1 MTLSSRRWM
10 RRKMTSFRNKS
21 SYICDMNEMENK
33 GPETKFLGSVSPNKG
48 HRIYQLDTETGEISE
63 AHVEGKV
70 IELPDGR
77 KEIRKQIFVRDK
89 FLYVSALNKRNAVKR
104 FARMARMLDNQN
116 NKSNE
121 TIGENAED

>member
-1 MTLSSRRWM
+1 M
-10 RRKMTSFRNKS
+10 
-21 SYICDMNEMENK
+21 EVMENK
-33 GPETKFLGSVSPNKG
+33 GPENKFLGSVSPSKG

-63 AHVEGKV
+63 AHVEGKI

-104 FARMARMLDNQN
+104 FARMANMLDNHN
-116 NKSNE
+116 TKSNE

>member
-1 MTLSSRRWM
+1 
-10 RRKMTSFRNKS
+10 
-21 SYICDMNEMENK
+21 MENK

-48 HRIYQLDTETGEISE
+48 HKIYQLDTETGEISE

-104 FARMARMLDNQN
+104 FARMAKMLDNHN
-116 NKSNE
+116 TKSNE

>member
-1 MTLSSRRWM
+1 
-10 RRKMTSFRNKS
+10 
-21 SYICDMNEMENK
+21 MENK
-33 GPETKFLGSVSPNKG
+33 GPETKFLGSVSPSKG

-104 FARMARMLDNQN
+104 FARMAKMLDNHN
-116 NKSNE
+116 TKSNE

>member
-1 MTLSSRRWM
+1 M
-10 RRKMTSFRNKS
+10 
-21 SYICDMNEMENK
+21 EQMENK
-33 GPETKFLGSVSPNKG
+33 GPETKFLGSVSPSKG

-63 AHVEGKV
+63 AHVEGKL

-77 KEIRKQIFVRDK
+77 KEIRKQIFVRD
-89 FLYVSALNKRNAVKR
+89 AVKR
-104 FARMARMLDNQN
+104 FARMAKMLDNQN

>member
-1 MTLSSRRWM
+1 M
-10 RRKMTSFRNKS
+10 
-21 SYICDMNEMENK
+21 EQMENK
-33 GPETKFLGSVSPNKG
+33 GPETKFLGSVSPSKG
-48 HRIYQLDTETGEISE
+48 HRIYQMDTETGEISE
-63 AHVEGKV
+63 AHVEGKL

-77 KEIRKQIFVRDK
+77 KGIRKQIFVRDK

-104 FARMARMLDNQN
+104 FARMAKMLDNQN

>member
-1 MTLSSRRWM
+1 
-10 RRKMTSFRNKS
+10 
-21 SYICDMNEMENK
+21 MENK

-48 HRIYQLDTETGEISE
+48 HKIYQLDTETGEISE
-63 AHVEGKV
+63 AHVEGKI

-104 FARMARMLDNQN
+104 FARMARMLDNHN
-116 NKSNE
+116 TKSNE

>member
-1 MTLSSRRWM
+1 
-10 RRKMTSFRNKS
+10 
-21 SYICDMNEMENK
+21 MENK

-48 HRIYQLDTETGEISE
+48 HKIYQLDTETGEISE
-63 AHVEGKV
+63 AHVEGKI

-89 FLYVSALNKRNAVKR
+89 FLYVSALNKRNAIKR
-104 FARMARMLDNQN
+104 FARMAKMLDNHN
-116 NKSNE
+116 TKSNE

>member
-1 MTLSSRRWM
+1 
-10 RRKMTSFRNKS
+10 
-21 SYICDMNEMENK
+21 MENK

-77 KEIRKQIFVRDK
+77 KEFRKQIFVRDK

>member
-1 MTLSSRRWM
+1 
-10 RRKMTSFRNKS
+10 
-21 SYICDMNEMENK
+21 MNEMENK

-48 HRIYQLDTETGEISE
+48 HKIYQLDTETGEISE
-63 AHVEGKV
+63 AHVEGKI

-104 FARMARMLDNQN
+104 FARMARMLDNHN
-116 NKSNE
+116 TKSNE

>member
-1 MTLSSRRWM
+1 M
-10 RRKMTSFRNKS
+10 
-21 SYICDMNEMENK
+21 EQMENK

-48 HRIYQLDTETGEISE
+48 HKIYQLDTETGEISE

-104 FARMARMLDNQN
+104 FARMARMLDNHN
-116 NKSNE
+116 TKSNE

>member
-1 MTLSSRRWM
+1 M
-10 RRKMTSFRNKS
+10 
-21 SYICDMNEMENK
+21 EQMENK

-48 HRIYQLDTETGEISE
+48 HRIYQLDTDTGEISE
-63 AHVEGKV
+63 AHVEGKL

-104 FARMARMLDNQN
+104 FARMAKMLDNQN

>member
-1 MTLSSRRWM
+1 
-10 RRKMTSFRNKS
+10 
-21 SYICDMNEMENK
+21 MNEMENK

-48 HRIYQLDTETGEISE
+48 HKIYQLDTETGEISE
-63 AHVEGKV
+63 AHVEGKI

-89 FLYVSALNKRNAVKR
+89 FLYVSALNKRNAIKR
-104 FARMARMLDNQN
+104 FARMAKMLDNHN
-116 NKSNE
+116 TKSNE

>member
-1 MTLSSRRWM
+1 
-10 RRKMTSFRNKS
+10 
-21 SYICDMNEMENK
+21 MENK

-63 AHVEGKV
+63 AHVEGKI

>member
-1 MTLSSRRWM
+1 M
-10 RRKMTSFRNKS
+10 
-21 SYICDMNEMENK
+21 EQMENK
-33 GPETKFLGSVSPNKG
+33 GPETKFLGSVSPSKG

-104 FARMARMLDNQN
+104 FARMAKMLDNHN
-116 NKSNE
+116 TKSNE

>member
-1 MTLSSRRWM
+1 
-10 RRKMTSFRNKS
+10 
-21 SYICDMNEMENK
+21 MENK

-48 HRIYQLDTETGEISE
+48 HKIYQLDTETGEISE
-63 AHVEGKV
+63 AHVEGKI

>member
-1 MTLSSRRWM
+1 
-10 RRKMTSFRNKS
+10 
-21 SYICDMNEMENK
+21 MENK